1 MGLVCAKS
9 GSPFSRGCYSKLPP
23 FIYSFFLLHQ
33 IPLQPIICRGRPHS
47 YSLDLQIK
55 LTKCAFCLHNFVR
68 RHDTFENDVEFDGL
82 TEKELKQLAADMVE
96 TEGDKYE
103 ALLADAVG
111 QEDQPAG
118 VGGET
123 GAEWRD
129 RIGQQMW
136 VDYQTELSNRGLI

>member
-1 MGLVCAKS
+1 M
-9 GSPFSRGCYSKLPP
+9 
-23 FIYSFFLLHQ
+23 
-33 IPLQPIICRGRPHS
+33 
-47 YSLDLQIK
+47 
-55 LTKCAFCLHNFVR
+55 R

-82 TEKELKQLAADMVE
+82 TEKELKQLAADMLE
-96 TEGDKYE
+96 TEEDKYE
-103 ALLADAVG
+103 ALLADAAADH
-111 QEDQPAG
+111 EDQPAG